1 MLFSDEEVAKDIN
14 QKFEPVWVSVR
25 EVPIV
30 TIDFG
35 KGHKLTR
42 TLHGNVATYVLCS
55 DGTIVDILPGLYE
68 RDEYVRQLDSLF
80 WVHHYMPRTADPKAF
95 LADYHRAQYQ
105 SIKASGKAMEVNP
118 FADLSKVSI
127 EISVETILRP
137 PGWRNSLGPAVR
149 PPVLVE
155 HPDFSKPGDLA
166 HWKKLHEDTEVNET
180 QRRGPV
186 HEILLAHPGA
196 KPNDVTKQLY
206 REVLHADIDDPYLGL
221 GETLFKDYP
230 FTEDIPE
237 SSPRARGNTPAKLS
251 ATAQPSKFVSLSPK
265 ASRN

>member
-1 MLFSDEEVAKDIN
+1 MLFSDEQVANDIN

-35 KGHKLTR
+35 NGRKLTR

-68 RDEYVRQLDSLF
+68 RDEYVRQLDSLY
-80 WVHHYMPRTADPKAF
+80 WVHHYMPRTANPKAF
-95 LADYHRAQYQ
+95 LADYHRVQYQ
-105 SIKASGKAMEVNP
+105 SLKASGKAMEVNP

-127 EISVETILRP
+127 EISVKTILQP
-137 PGWRNSLGPAVR
+137 PGWRAGLGPAVQT
-149 PPVLVE
+149 PVLVE
-155 HPDFSKPGDLA
+155 QPDFSKPGELA
-166 HWKKLHEDTEVNET
+166 RWKKLHEDTEVNET

-186 HEILLAHPGA
+186 HAMLLAHPGA
-196 KPNDVTKQLY
+196 KPDDVTKQLY

-230 FTEDIPE
+230 FTEDIPQ
-237 SSPRARGNTPAKLS
+237 SSPRTQTSKL
-251 ATAQPSKFVSLSPK
+251 VSLSPK
-265 ASRN
+265 AARN